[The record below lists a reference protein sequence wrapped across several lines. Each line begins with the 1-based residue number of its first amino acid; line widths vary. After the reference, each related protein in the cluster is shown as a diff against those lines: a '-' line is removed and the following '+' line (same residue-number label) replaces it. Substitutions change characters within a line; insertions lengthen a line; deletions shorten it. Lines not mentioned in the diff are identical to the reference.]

1 MQKTLQKITFLLII
15 VFHFSF
21 LVAVFMDNRENLNLY
36 LILLPVSVLLVFF
49 YLNIRNSYEKI
60 FKKRDLISISVST
73 YGALLT
79 YFFNLKLNIGVV
91 LAAGIIGLLGS
102 IIPLL
107 NKNSEILKLI
117 PPALYCGAFA
127 GMTAPFVANGYLFIF
142 FAGLATGIL
151 YVMAKNILN
160 GYGGKLGSIAFGGV
174 SIVYSILYLF
184 T

>member
-1 MQKTLQKITFLLII
+1 
-15 VFHFSF
+15 
-21 LVAVFMDNRENLNLY
+21 MDNRENLNLY
-36 LILLPVSVLLVFF
+36 LILLPVSVLLGFF
-49 YLNIRNSYEKI
+49 YLNTRNSYEKI

-73 YGALLT
+73 SGALLT

-102 IIPLL
+102 IIPLI
-107 NKNSEILKLI
+107 NKKSEILKLI

-151 YVMAKNILN
+151 YVMAKNMLN